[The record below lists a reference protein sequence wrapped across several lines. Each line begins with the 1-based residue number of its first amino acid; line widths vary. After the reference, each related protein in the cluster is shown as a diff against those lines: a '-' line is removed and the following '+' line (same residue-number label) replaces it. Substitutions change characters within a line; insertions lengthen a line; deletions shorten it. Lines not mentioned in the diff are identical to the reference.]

1 MFSRDRWDEIIEAL
15 TANWFRTLLTAFG
28 VLWGIFILVILLAA
42 GKGLENGVKQ
52 GFSGMATNSMFMWSQ
67 TISKSYKG
75 LPKGRNYNFKLGDV
89 EAIKETVPGLEIVSP
104 RNQLGGFGGANNVV
118 RGLNS
123 GAYNVYG
130 DYPEIIR
137 QQPMDITSGRFINYS
152 DIEQKRKVAIIG
164 EGVKAGLYEIDEE
177 VLGTYIKINGVNF
190 MVVGTYKKKGSGGNV
205 EEQQKEIFVPFTAY
219 SQAFNMGDVVGWMA
233 ITANDDHSITEL
245 KNSVFDVIKTRHSI
259 HPEDDR
265 AVGNFDLY
273 EEYSRINGLF
283 IAYKK
288 KGSGGNVEEQQKEI
302 FVPFTAYSQAF
313 NMGDVVGWM
322 AITANDDHSITEL
335 KNSVFDVIKT
345 RHSIHPEDDRAVGNF
360 DLYEEYSRING
371 LFIALRLVAY
381 FVGTLV
387 LLSGIIGISNIM
399 LIVVKERTNEIG
411 VRRALGAS
419 PWSIRGQI
427 LLESIFLTIV
437 SGMAGI
443 ILSTLVIYVIN
454 TLLDGMDTSEM
465 MFLNPTVNIGVVLI
479 ALAILVISGLLA
491 GLIPAQNAIKIKPV
505 DALRTE

>member
-137 QQPMDITSGRFINYS
+137 QQPMDITSGRFVNYS

-164 EGVKAGLYEIDEE
+164 EGVKAGLYDIDEE

-233 ITANDDHSITEL
+233 ITADDDHSITEL
-245 KNSVFDVIKTRHSI
+245 KSN
-259 HPEDDR
+259 
-265 AVGNFDLY
+265 
-273 EEYSRINGLF
+273 
-283 IAYKK
+283 
-288 KGSGGNVEEQQKEI
+288 
-302 FVPFTAYSQAF
+302 
-313 NMGDVVGWM
+313 
-322 AITANDDHSITEL
+322 
-335 KNSVFDVIKT
+335 VFDVIKT

-443 ILSTLVIYVIN
+443 ILSTLVIYVVN
-454 TLLDGMDTSEM
+454 SLLDGMDTSEM